1 MNGRLS
7 SLFPQPRKT
16 LAPIL
21 IYRPTHRHHMDLFIS
36 PNPAVKRLSRNN
48 CSRLMSLDAFSPE
61 LHQISREGN
70 VFLFCTYKPIMAC
83 KLPIHVLLT
92 FKCSSEITLFFSS
105 LSCDSTALFRTDR
118 TSDITDRRDRTEV
131 VRVAFHLFRCFI
143 LTLTQISL
151 ISFTLNQIL

>member
-1 MNGRLS
+1 M
-7 SLFPQPRKT
+7 FPQPRKT

-36 PNPAVKRLSRNN
+36 PNPEVKRLSRNN
-48 CSRLMSLDAFSPE
+48 CSQLMSLNAFSPE
-61 LHQISREGN
+61 LHQISRGGE
-70 VFLFCTYKPIMAC
+70 C
-83 KLPIHVLLT
+83 VLVLHEQT
-92 FKCSSEITLFFSS
+92 DNGLQTTHSCIANFQMQLRNNLIFSS